1 MMRSIGQVVLASAL
15 ILDAYEAVGA
25 ASLAVRRASATHEVK
40 MIQDGDSYKFEPAE
54 IAVKQGDEVKFVM
67 ISGGPHNVAFDPAS
81 IPEDVKEQLSAKMPN
96 QMQPLASPLL
106 TKPNESYTIS
116 FAGIKPGKYP
126 YFCMPHMAMNMK
138 GTITVQ

>member
-1 MMRSIGQVVLASAL
+1 MMRSLARVVLATVF
-15 ILDAYEAVGA
+15 ILGVHEAVGA
-25 ASLAVRRASATHEVK
+25 VSPTVGRTSAAHEVK
-40 MIQDGDSYKFEPAE
+40 MIQDGESYKFEPAD
-54 IAVKQGDEVKFVM
+54 ITVKQGDEVKFVM
-67 ISGGPHNVAFDPAS
+67 ISGGPHNVAFDSAS
-81 IPEDVKEQLSAKMPN
+81 IPGGVKEQLSAKMPN

-138 GTITVQ
+138 GTITVR

>member
-1 MMRSIGQVVLASAL
+1 MRSLARVVVATVL
-15 ILDAYEAVGA
+15 ILGLYQTVGAVSPAVG
-25 ASLAVRRASATHEVK
+25 RTSATHEVK
-40 MIQDGDSYKFEPAE
+40 MMQDGDSYRFEPADLT
-54 IAVKQGDEVKFVM
+54 VKQGDEVRFVM
-67 ISGGPHNVAFDPAS
+67 ISGGPHNVAFDSSS
-81 IPEDVKEQLSAKMPN
+81 IPEEVKKQLSAAMPN

-116 FAGIKPGKYP
+116 FAGIKPGTYP